1 MICENFLLWNVRG
14 LNSRSR
20 RNVVH
25 ELVGQERASLIS
37 LQETKLDDCDDTMI
51 RELFGLGFE
60 FASLPACHTCGGIL
74 LAWKGDVWSVSNI
87 SRGEFSLTAKVTLKS
102 SDVSWWLT
110 SVYGPQSD
118 LDKVRFLDEL
128 HMIRSSCSGSWMVCG
143 DFNLIYANPILRSLA
158 SFPPNNRLDSASF
171 FTFQI
176 RGPHRKLITSSRSPS
191 RDPSGLP
198 RSRPQFQDA
207 AVASPRDPRPLP
219 FGTTVL
225 LALPGRQLRPT
236 PRWPLPG
243 RRPTPDPTLA
253 PPPSGTTD
261 LLELPGR
268 PLGPTPDACRC
279 YGGVERWRGHRDPDA
294 GRDCW
299 SAAPHGVRGA
309 RRRRRGCWC
318 LWRSAVATGAAKGVG
333 AMAKQMTAPNAQ
345 RGLKGRWP

>member
-128 HMIRSSCSGSWMVCG
+128 RMIRSSCSDSWMVCG
-143 DFNLIYANPILRSLA
+143 DFNLIYKAEDKNNSNLNRRMMGRFRRFIDDMELQELSLMG
-158 SFPPNNRLDSASF
+158 RLYS
-171 FTFQI
+171 
-176 RGPHRKLITSSRSPS
+176 
-191 RDPSGLP
+191 
-198 RSRPQFQDA
+198 
-207 AVASPRDPRPLP
+207 
-219 FGTTVL
+219 
-225 LALPGRQLRPT
+225 
-236 PRWPLPG
+236 
-243 RRPTPDPTLA
+243 
-253 PPPSGTTD
+253 
-261 LLELPGR
+261 
-268 PLGPTPDACRC
+268 
-279 YGGVERWRGHRDPDA
+279 
-294 GRDCW
+294 
-299 SAAPHGVRGA
+299 
-309 RRRRRGCWC
+309 
-318 LWRSAVATGAAKGVG
+318 
-333 AMAKQMTAPNAQ
+333 
-345 RGLKGRWP
+345 